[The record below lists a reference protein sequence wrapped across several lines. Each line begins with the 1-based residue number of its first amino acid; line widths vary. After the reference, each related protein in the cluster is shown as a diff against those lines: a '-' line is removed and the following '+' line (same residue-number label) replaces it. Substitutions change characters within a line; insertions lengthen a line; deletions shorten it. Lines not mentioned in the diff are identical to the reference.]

1 LCEVA
6 RRATIFAMSERNR
19 KPAQADRGGGA
30 LFVVSTPIGNPDD
43 ISVRAIRVLGDAD
56 LVACEDTRRTGQLLA
71 AHGLKRP
78 MVSYFEH
85 NEERRAPELIE
96 RLRRGER
103 IALVSDAGTPGVSDP
118 GYRLVRAAL
127 EAGVR
132 VSAVPGPS
140 AAIAALAIAG
150 LPTDRFAFEGF
161 LPMRAGARRKHLAG
175 LAHEARTMVFFE
187 AARRLG
193 QALGDMSDALGAGR
207 EAAIVREITK
217 TWEETIRGTL
227 GELALRFATEEA
239 LGEITIVVA
248 GAPEGATPIR
258 TADLSLDDL
267 LDKGLSLKQASA
279 IMAHLTG
286 RSARDVY
293 NEALRTRGADRDG

>member
-1 LCEVA
+1 
-6 RRATIFAMSERNR
+6 
-19 KPAQADRGGGA
+19 
-30 LFVVSTPIGNPDD
+30 
-43 ISVRAIRVLGDAD
+43 
-56 LVACEDTRRTGQLLA
+56 
-71 AHGLKRP
+71 

-85 NEERRAPELIE
+85 NEERRAPELLE
-96 RLRRGER
+96 RMRRGER

-140 AAIAALAIAG
+140 AALAALAIAG

-161 LPMRAGARRKHLAG
+161 LPARAAARRRHLAE
-175 LAHEARTMVFFE
+175 LAHEPRTMIFFE

-193 QALGDMSDALGAGR
+193 ATLADLSDALGAGR

-217 TWEETIRGTL
+217 TWEETIRGAL
-227 GELALRFATEEA
+227 GELAARYAAEQA

-248 GAPEGATPIR
+248 GAPEGAAPIR
-258 TADLSLDDL
+258 TAELSLDDL

-279 IMAHLTG
+279 ILARLTG

-293 NEALRTRGADRDG
+293 NEALRLRPSDPEES